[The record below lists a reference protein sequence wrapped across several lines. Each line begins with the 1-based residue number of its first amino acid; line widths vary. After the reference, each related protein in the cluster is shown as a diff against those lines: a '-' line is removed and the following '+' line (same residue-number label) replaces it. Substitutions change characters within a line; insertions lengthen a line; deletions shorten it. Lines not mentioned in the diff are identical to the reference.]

1 VLHHEVTSLHHH
13 EVIAIIV
20 FENQILQGAEK
31 KRVFG
36 TVLAFIFKCFL
47 KIFLA

>member
-31 KRVFG
+31 KKGVWNSFS
-36 TVLAFIFKCFL
+36 FYF
-47 KIFLA
+47 

>member
-20 FENQILQGAEK
+20 FENQILQ